1 MNALMED
8 QERTAI
14 LVDHAKRG
22 DRQAFDRL
30 LARFQERLRSTVEGW
45 SRFQLGNNVEV
56 DDVLQE
62 TFLRAFRSLEQFEW
76 QGEDSFFRWLCGVA
90 KRALAQA
97 IQDRRKSQGSA
108 SPPNA
113 VASGVTQTTMSRR
126 VERFDRLEEA
136 IQSLTP
142 EYREVLVLSRVEGL
156 KANEIAAR
164 MNRSPN
170 AVKHLIARALGELR
184 DRFGDTESLHLPRD
198 RQFDFG
204 ENDNER

>member
-45 SRFQLGNNVEV
+45 SRFQVGSNVEV

-62 TFLRAFRSLEQFEW
+62 TFLRAFRSLDGFEW
-76 QGEDSFFRWLCGVA
+76 QGKDSFFRWLCVIA

-97 IQDRRKSQGSA
+97 IQERRKIQGSV
-108 SPPNA
+108 SPPSAA
-113 VASGVTQTTMSRR
+113 VSGPTQTTMSRR
-126 VERFDRLEEA
+126 VERFDRLEDA
-136 IQSLTP
+136 LQSLTP
-142 EYREVLVLSRVEGL
+142 EYREVLVLSRVE
-156 KANEIAAR
+156 
-164 MNRSPN
+164 
-170 AVKHLIARALGELR
+170 
-184 DRFGDTESLHLPRD
+184 
-198 RQFDFG
+198 
-204 ENDNER
+204 

>member
-45 SRFQLGNNVEV
+45 SRFQVGSNVEV

-62 TFLRAFRSLEQFEW
+62 TFLRAFQSLERFEW

-97 IQDRRKSQGSA
+97 IQDWRKIQGTA
-108 SPPNA
+108 SPPSA
-113 VASGVTQTTMSRR
+113 AASGATQTTMSRR
-126 VERFDRLEEA
+126 VERFERLEEA
-136 IQSLTP
+136 LQSLTP

-156 KANEIAAR
+156 KANEIAGR

-170 AVKHLIARALGELR
+170 AVKHLIARALRELR

-198 RQFDFG
+198 RQFDIEG
-204 ENDNER
+204 EDDER

>member
-1 MNALMED
+1 MNTLMDD

-30 LARFQERLRSTVEGW
+30 LARFQERLRRAVEGW

-62 TFLRAFRSLEQFEW
+62 TFLRAFRSLEHFEW

-97 IQDRRKSQGSA
+97 IQDRRTIQGSA
-108 SPPNA
+108 SPPSA
-113 VASGVTQTTMSRR
+113 VASGPTQTTVSRR

-136 IQSLTP
+136 LQSLTP

-170 AVKHLIARALGELR
+170 AVKHLIARALRELR

-204 ENDNER
+204 EKDNER